1 MEIGALASGLIAAR
15 AGAIQLAVAARML
28 HMTAE
33 QGANIA
39 KVIDAAQDNIQRLA
53 NVAAGVGGNVD
64 ISV

>member
-28 HMTAE
+28 RMTAE